1 MVFALNLRMLRGIRL
16 SVICNYPNL
25 RLWCDFLVFGG
36 LIDMILVPFLV
47 CFSFHIYLSIPK
59 YSVTNS
65 DTRSGKK
72 EAVKAEEVEM
82 VNWQRLAGGWGIRMF
97 TKDGNLHRYAGF
109 KEAEREKVAKHFSQN
124 FNLDMLDRY

>member
-1 MVFALNLRMLRGIRL
+1 
-16 SVICNYPNL
+16 
-25 RLWCDFLVFGG
+25 
-36 LIDMILVPFLV
+36 MILVPFLV
-47 CFSFHIYLSIPK
+47 CFSFHIHLSIPK

>member
-1 MVFALNLRMLRGIRL
+1 
-16 SVICNYPNL
+16 
-25 RLWCDFLVFGG
+25 
-36 LIDMILVPFLV
+36 MILVPLLV